1 MTPSELKKND
11 TKTKC
16 TPITPEAVKGLTKTI
31 DLQHIE
37 RKQHEYRTTE
47 KEPKKGAKME
57 ETMEHPEMI
66 MDEINLNFKKV
77 EYSIKAVHNRI
88 TTVDDKLQQSLLQAQ
103 ENIAS
108 LLKIKANQDKFENDI
123 IDLNLEIGLTKEN
136 VREVKQDVEDVQS
149 KLLKMDIE
157 MTEVSD
163 KQKRM
168 QDVIDKQ
175 TITINGMGGSKL
187 STIMPNW
194 KWSLADL
201 IDADNFP
208 LLKATMD
215 KTAHYS

>member
-1 MTPSELKKND
+1 M
-11 TKTKC
+11 
-16 TPITPEAVKGLTKTI
+16 
-31 DLQHIE
+31 
-37 RKQHEYRTTE
+37 
-47 KEPKKGAKME
+47 
-57 ETMEHPEMI
+57 
-66 MDEINLNFKKV
+66 
-77 EYSIKAVHNRI
+77 HNRI

-187 STIMPNW
+187 STIMPNS

-201 IDADNFP
+201 IDADSFP
-208 LLKATMD
+208 LLKATME
-215 KTAHYS
+215 KTDHYSQFYKGLEKITLKDDNILSIENFWESINIAMMSALNSNKTIGRFEDLTESTKLIDELLPQKAILITSKLSTHIVLMRDASRHF